1 MSVHSVVNTYAL
13 QQVVWCWIVGDFGIE
28 HEGTERYESKPIH
41 IGNKS
46 IQYEWR
52 I

>member
-1 MSVHSVVNTYAL
+1 MLVHSVENTYAV
-13 QQVVWCWIVGDFGIE
+13 QHVEWCGIVGDFGIE

-46 IQYEWR
+46 IQYEWG